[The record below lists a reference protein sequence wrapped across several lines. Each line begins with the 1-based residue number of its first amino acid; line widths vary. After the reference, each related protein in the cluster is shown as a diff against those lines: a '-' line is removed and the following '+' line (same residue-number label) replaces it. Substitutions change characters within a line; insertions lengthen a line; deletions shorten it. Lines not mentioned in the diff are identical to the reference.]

1 MSKRNDTL
9 AVLLQVVNDVKKT
22 GFTPDLVDPDLYL
35 GGDLGIDSREMLEI
49 WYELEQC
56 LDIRVPDSHK
66 RDLYTIADVLS
77 LLEGKLEPSAATP
90 EQRTGA
96 STFRAPSP
104 RAAVAAAA
112 GAAVAST

>member
-22 GFTPDLVDPDLYL
+22 GFTPDSVDPDFYL

-49 WYELEQC
+49 WYELEQR
-56 LDIRVPDSHK
+56 LGIRVPDLHK
-66 RDLYTIADVLS
+66 RDLYTIADVVS
-77 LLEGKLEPSAATP
+77 LVESKLEPSAATP
-90 EQRTGA
+90 EYRTG
-96 STFRAPSP
+96 
-104 RAAVAAAA
+104 VAAAA